1 MIHLI
6 TVVAHSHYIFK
17 FRLTE
22 SLQASFLS
30 TRVINL
36 SPLFPL
42 RAIMIDNDIVCHD
55 IVYLWEN
62 ECVSV
67 FTPVLCEGQ
76 WLNNGGSDLYNIK
89 VEKVYKNDCYEATFA
104 KQAMDTRIII
114 VNRAKITLAKS
125 QTNYFFLHF
134 PLAFASFFLW
144 KLEEVD
150 ELRSSKRLHVR
161 FHHVN

>member
-22 SLQASFLS
+22 SLQASSLS

-42 RAIMIDNDIVCHD
+42 RAIMIDNDIVCND
-55 IVYLWEN
+55 IVCLREN

-67 FTPVLCEGQ
+67 FTLVSCGYTMQRFIEAG
-76 WLNNGGSDLYNIK
+76 
-89 VEKVYKNDCYEATFA
+89 EVYKNDCYETRDRVRVTFANTIA

-114 VNRAKITLAKS
+114 VNRAKMTLVVLAERR
-125 QTNYFFLHF
+125 TNYFSTFSLLSCLF
-134 PLAFASFFLW
+134 YENW
-144 KLEEVD
+144 K
-150 ELRSSKRLHVR
+150 K
-161 FHHVN
+161 